1 MHGHLN
7 VAMSRIR
14 DANNIA
20 VHIVENDY
28 DNENQ
33 MVVTTN
39 VVYPEI
45 INALKINM

>member
-20 VHIVENDY
+20 VYIIAEGDY
-28 DNENQ
+28 DDANK

-39 VVYPEI
+39 VI
-45 INALKINM
+45 IEALNIN